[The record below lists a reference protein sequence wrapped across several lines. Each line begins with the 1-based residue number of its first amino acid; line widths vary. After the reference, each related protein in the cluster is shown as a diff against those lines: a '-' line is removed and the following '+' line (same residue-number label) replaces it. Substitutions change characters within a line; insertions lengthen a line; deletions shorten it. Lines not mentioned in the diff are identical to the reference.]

1 MRRFYAPVP
10 NFEKDAVFLDENET
24 RHLRDVLR
32 LRVGEEINVFD
43 GEGREFLCE
52 VQKIGKKRSDLHIIS
67 EISPTAPE
75 SALDLTLAP
84 ALLKGEKFDFV
95 IQKAG
100 ELGVKRLIPII
111 THRCDVKLKDHHN
124 KIERWQRIAL
134 EAAKQSG
141 RARLMQIDEPTDFSV
156 LLKGGKRSGMVM
168 FSERGGDSFDEIA
181 AEKKVV
187 AITGPEGGWEDSEIE
202 AAHEAGAAII
212 TLGGR
217 ILRAE
222 TAAVAITAILQHRFG
237 DVN

>member
-1 MRRFYAPVP
+1 MRRFYAPVQ

-32 LRVGEEINVFD
+32 LCEEEEINVFD
-43 GEGREFLCE
+43 GEDREFLCK
-52 VQKIGKKRSDLHIIS
+52 VGKIGKKGTDLHVIS

-75 SALDLTLAP
+75 SSLQLTLAP
-84 ALLKGEKFDFV
+84 ALVKGEKFDLV
-95 IQKAG
+95 IQKAV
-100 ELGVKRLIPII
+100 ELGVKRLVPIM
-111 THRCDVKLKDHHN
+111 TRRCDVKWKDRNN

-141 RARLMQIDEPTDFSV
+141 RARLMQIDEPMDFSI
-156 LLKGGKRSGMVM
+156 LLKGGKRSRMVM
-168 FSERGGDSFDEIA
+168 FSERGGNNFDKISTEKEI
-181 AEKKVV
+181 V
-187 AITGPEGGWEDSEIE
+187 AITGPEGGWEDGEIE
-202 AAHEAGAAII
+202 AAREAGAAII